1 MNDQEPKRSRGQE
14 ALRFLPLAILI
25 FLGSRLLFDLL
36 AQRPMFWA
44 SRESLVAM
52 LWSGLISG
60 PFILFALMVA
70 AQRNTGK

>member
-1 MNDQEPKRSRGQE
+1 MSQEEPKPTRARE
-14 ALRFLPLAILI
+14 AMRFLPLAILI

-44 SRESLVAM
+44 SRESFVAM